1 MIASILSL
9 LRIKLL
15 AGLAHP
21 VTAIL
26 LAIMV
31 PGGIFLL
38 TITWL
43 YKRSFTAK
51 ATNQSE

>member
-21 VTAIL
+21 AIAIL

-38 TITWL
+38 TISWL
-43 YKRSFTAK
+43 YKRTFTTK

>member
-21 VTAIL
+21 GIAIL
-26 LAIMV
+26 LAIV
-31 PGGIFLL
+31 LPGGIFLL
-38 TITWL
+38 TISWL
-43 YKRSFTAK
+43 YKRSFIAK
-51 ATNQSE
+51 PTNQSE